1 MNDEFSCV
9 QRCRGKFRPAKRYVR
24 AICGSERLR
33 EQFFNASLDKRRVS
47 ASLKDATNAPV
58 AIQQHHA
65 WNPSGSK
72 LGADTTVSHEDIEGI
87 PVALDE
93 GGDFAIAGVFDGVE
107 VDTQN
112 AQLVGGEALVKR
124 LHMGHRIAARP
135 TKDGPKIEQH
145 HFSALRRQ
153 IHGTTIPQQTE

>member
-1 MNDEFSCV
+1 MNDEFSLSAT
-9 QRCRGKFRPAKRYVR
+9 CRDTFRPAKRYTVVN
-24 AICGSERLR
+24 CGSERLGK
-33 EQFFNASLDKRRVS
+33 QFFDAGFDKRGVS
-47 ASLKDATNAPV
+47 ASLKDTANAPV

-65 WNPSGSK
+65 RNPPRPK
-72 LGADTTVSHEDIEGI
+72 LGAHTTVPHQDIEGV
-87 PVALDE
+87 PVALHE
-93 GGDFAIAGVFDGVE
+93 GSDFAIAGIFDGVE

-112 AQLVGGEALVKR
+112 AKLVGGEALVKR

-153 IHGTTIPQQTE
+153 IHGTTIAQQAE